1 MIIYIYI
8 YIYTQGCSQT
18 FKMFGTHQK
27 KKNAFHLEW
36 KKWKSLERYN
46 KKQYFSCIYFKYCNI
61 LKFIPGLLSH
71 YFWFLAGF
79 LLKRYK
85 PIHFF
90 AQLIFCFKN
99 YVSYRCFKRILTAKN
114 LKHKINRPRINN
126 KILRYDFFL
135 VINKFFLLFL
145 SKFFYLFD

>member
-1 MIIYIYI
+1 MLPNF
-8 YIYTQGCSQT
+8 QNVWNAP
-18 FKMFGTHQK
+18 K
-27 KKNAFHLEW
+27 KKRVPFRMKKMKNVWNATIKNNIFHVFIL
-36 KKWKSLERYN
+36 
-46 KKQYFSCIYFKYCNI
+46 KYCNT

-145 SKFFYLFD
+145 SKFYYLFD